1 MPRVLF
7 NGQELSC
14 DEGDNLRT
22 VLTDAE
28 QSPHNGKSALVN
40 CRGLGTCGTCAVEVR
55 GAINP
60 MSVRERLRLTA
71 PPHDL
76 RDGLRLACF
85 VEVQG
90 DVSVV
95 KHEGFWGQEV
105 RKAAVNE

>member
-1 MPRVLF
+1 MPRVSF
-7 NGQELSC
+7 NGQELIC

-22 VLTDAE
+22 VLTNAE
-28 QSPHNGKSALVN
+28 QSPHTGKSALVN

-60 MSVRERLRLTA
+60 MSVRERLRLSA

-90 DVSVV
+90 DISVV
-95 KHEGFWGQEV
+95 KHEGFWGQEI

>member
-40 CRGLGTCGTCAVEVR
+40 CRGLGTCGTCAV
-55 GAINP
+55 
-60 MSVRERLRLTA
+60 
-71 PPHDL
+71 
-76 RDGLRLACF
+76 
-85 VEVQG
+85 
-90 DVSVV
+90 
-95 KHEGFWGQEV
+95 
-105 RKAAVNE
+105 

>member
-1 MPRVLF
+1 MPNR
-7 NGQELSC
+7 
-14 DEGDNLRT
+14 
-22 VLTDAE
+22 A
-28 QSPHNGKSALVN
+28 PHNGKSALVN

-90 DVSVV
+90 YLGRQARRLLGTRSPQISGERIASLSTIPPHSVRRPAHPRV
-95 KHEGFWGQEV
+95 
-105 RKAAVNE
+105 AS